1 VSKLRLTMIDVGWG
15 DSILLESEQSDGKC
29 AYALI
34 DSNDTTT
41 SRSTYIFL
49 KRFFEKKQ
57 QAVPSASL
65 IFDWVLLTHA
75 HADHGQ
81 GLQRILKDFGT
92 SRFWYS
98 RSLNRPAFVGAL
110 LRYAA
115 RSPRVG
121 QDDALDS
128 SALLPSFGAASLQV
142 IWPHPGVLSQNEND
156 NSIVLVITLGIL
168 REVLELLNG
177 WQFMETRLAIE
188 RQADCPNPR
197 GSEDCRKPDFDVLP
211 VIERA
216 ALLEL
221 AAWLFDDWPSRL
233 IDVAQRS
240 IDLKPEWLSLELP
253 LIHKLLDIQYLL
265 PNTPNEQLALD
276 FGGKQLSLPLEE
288 QKDCA

>member
-1 VSKLRLTMIDVGWG
+1 MIDVGWG
-15 DSILLESEQSDGKC
+15 DSILLESEQGDGNC

-49 KRFFEKKQ
+49 KRFFEKKRQ
-57 QAVPSASL
+57 IVPSESP

-98 RSLNRPAFVGAL
+98 RSLNRPAFAGAL

-115 RSPRVG
+115 RSSRVG

-156 NSIVLVITLGIL
+156 NSIVLVITFGNVSFVLTGDAEAEGTWQKIAGHIPSSTRFFKVPHHGAANGMFTGTGTSPWLVALPQSAAIGISSHVRPFDHPDPNVISALGSRPIY
-168 REVLELLNG
+168 RTDRHYHITV
-177 WQFMETRLAIE
+177 ETDGNAVQVSYTHL
-188 RQADCPNPR
+188 
-197 GSEDCRKPDFDVLP
+197 
-211 VIERA
+211 
-216 ALLEL
+216 
-221 AAWLFDDWPSRL
+221 
-233 IDVAQRS
+233 
-240 IDLKPEWLSLELP
+240 
-253 LIHKLLDIQYLL
+253 
-265 PNTPNEQLALD
+265 
-276 FGGKQLSLPLEE
+276 
-288 QKDCA
+288 